1 MNELQPIEHKGVRVL
16 TTNQLVEFYGTNTD
30 TLLKNYT
37 RNAKRYKENTHYFL
51 IRKADN
57 SYGQFVR
64 VLKVENTSKP
74 ITLWSERGALLLAKS
89 LGTEEAWS
97 VYEELV
103 DTYFKV
109 KELKRTLDDISRKEL
124 AKMLYDSECE
134 KELVLEQKEKVEHE
148 KKLLEGKIE
157 QNQPKVEYADHVNES
172 VTLSTVEDVA
182 FPYDFSAQYLF
193 KVLRIE
199 KVCRY
204 NGNKTNV
211 PYKEYIDAG
220 YFKVKQGKH
229 ERGKE
234 EGNKKKHTH
243 LKTFVTGSGKLF
255 VDSLLLRKGYIGK
268 EKSIRYT
275 DLGDSKP
282 DVTGLPLLTN

>member
-1 MNELQPIEHKGVRVL
+1 MDELQPIEHKGIRVL
-16 TTNQLVEFYGTNTD
+16 TSDQLVDFYKTNRD
-30 TLLKNYT
+30 TMLRNYT
-37 RNAKRYKENTHYFL
+37 RNKQRYQEGKEYHL
-51 IRKADN
+51 VK
-57 SYGQFVR
+57 YGETGYGHFVHNQETR
-64 VLKVENTSKP
+64 HP
-74 ITLWSERGALLLAKS
+74 FYLWTESGAFLLAKS
-89 LGTEEAWS
+89 LNTDKAWE
-97 VYEELV
+97 VYRQLV
-103 DTYFKV
+103 DNYFRI
-109 KELKRTLDDISRKEL
+109 KEAKEALDKISRKEL

-134 KELVLEQKEKVEHE
+134 KELALEQKEKVEQE

-157 QNQPKVEYADHVNES
+157 QDQPKVEYADHVNDS

-182 FPYDFSAQYLF
+182 LPYDFSAKYLF

-199 KVCRY
+199 KICRY
-204 NGNKTNV
+204 NGNGTNI

-234 EGNKKKHTH
+234 DKKKHTH

-255 VDSLLLRKGYIGK
+255 VDRLLLRKGYICK

-275 DLGDSKP
+275 DLNDSRP
-282 DVTGLPLLTN
+282 DVTGLPLLTKDV